1 MKKRSIAWI
10 LVFAALTGCAAKKH
24 LEADQ
29 YFNDATD
36 HFREGALTLA
46 IDEYHELLDQYP
58 FSEHNEEAE
67 LKIAHA
73 HYLAGSYPE
82 AIVALTDFQRRH
94 PTSAQLPFVGYAL
107 GMCYVQQMGTSDRDQ
122 TAARSAQ
129 NYFLTVSQQYPDS
142 PFAELARIEMGRCRE
157 RLAEHELYVANFY
170 SKKGNRPA
178 EKVRLW
184 TLASRY
190 EETDASADGLM
201 QLARLFRDEENSEN
215 AALAY
220 QAITKVH
227 PESPQ
232 AAEARRALER
242 LKVDSD
248 PVGDP
253 VDVLLAASG
262 RRRTEGSFE
271 TVQVPGLDTTRTARG
286 PGGAASSALA
296 PPIDPFGRSNA
307 GGLGR
312 SGRPY

>member
-1 MKKRSIAWI
+1 MKTHSIAWF
-10 LVFAALTGCAAKKH
+10 LFLAALAGCAGKQH
-24 LEADQ
+24 LSADQ
-29 YFNDATD
+29 YFNNATD
-36 HFREGALTLA
+36 HFREGALTLS

-58 FSEHNEEAE
+58 FSEYNEEAE

-73 HYLAGSYPE
+73 HYLAGNYPE

-107 GMCYVQQMGTSDRDQ
+107 GMCYVQQMGTLDRDQ

-142 PFAELARIEMGRCRE
+142 PFAELAQLEMEHCRE
-157 RLAEHELYVANFY
+157 RLAEHELYVADFY
-170 SKKGNRPA
+170 KKRGNRPA
-178 EKVRLW
+178 AKVRLL

-190 EETDASADGLM
+190 EETDASADGLL
-201 QLARLFRDEENSEN
+201 QLARLLHDEDNTGQ
-215 AALAY
+215 AVLAY
-220 QAITKVH
+220 QAITKAH

-232 AAEARRALER
+232 AKTARRALER
-242 LKVDSD
+242 LHADDD
-248 PVGDP
+248 PAGDP
-253 VDVLLAASG
+253 VDVLLAANG
-262 RRRTEGSFE
+262 RRRSEGSFE
-271 TVQVPGLDTTRTARG
+271 TVQVPGLDNTRSARG
-286 PGGAASSALA
+286 PSGAPALA